1 MCCRFFRLCVRA
13 CKFKCLYVNACAY
26 VPPYGWFY
34 MYVCKCVRVLK
45 KMSSTLN
52 VLWAYFEA
60 DWATAVRLSG
70 GQVAFGASIGRFF
83 CFSRLLVFSPCLCP
97 GYSLFLSL
105 SLLTSNSLSSCFSL
119 SFSGMFPFCFYFVFL
134 SLLLS
139 LTLSLFPFVYLA
151 LSVYFFSLT
160 SFLT

>member
-1 MCCRFFRLCVRA
+1 MSFLMDGSTCT
-13 CKFKCLYVNACAY
+13 YVS
-26 VPPYGWFY
+26 
-34 MYVCKCVRVLK
+34 VRVLK

-83 CFSRLLVFSPCLCP
+83 CFSRLLVFLSVFVPVILCF
-97 GYSLFLSL
+97 FLSL
-105 SLLTSNSLSSCFSL
+105 FTSNSLLSCFSL